1 MKSTGVLNLVIGLTG
16 VKEIRGARLSY
27 MSLARAAA
35 SLPSLFHPRPS
46 ISNRRRALTRSR
58 AAARL
63 QDHRRRSAT
72 AHAPPCAIR
81 AAARLHVEV
90 AAAAPS
96 RSPSAARARLRR
108 RLRA

>member
-1 MKSTGVLNLVIGLTG
+1 MKSTGVLNLVNGLTG

-72 AHAPPCAIR
+72 AHAPPLSVRPQPLCAACNR
-81 AAARLHVEV
+81 
-90 AAAAPS
+90 S
-96 RSPSAARARLRR
+96 RSTRVRP
-108 RLRA
+108 